1 MRKDGS
7 RFWAN
12 VVIDPIYD
20 EAGQLSGFAKIT
32 RDITE
37 RREAQ
42 LMLERTQEQLAQAQK
57 MEALGQLTGGIAHDF
72 NNMLM
77 VVGGYIQYLKP
88 RLTEGKEKR
97 AINAL
102 EYAAARAESLTRQLL
117 TFSRR
122 QSLNR
127 TTVHLANCFAA
138 FRDILATTAKGNVKL
153 DIAVSDD
160 VWPVTI
166 DVSEFEVAMIN
177 LIVNARDAMP
187 NGGRTTIGA
196 RNESFEQV
204 DAIGP
209 LHGDFVAI
217 EVTDEGVG
225 ISAENLAK
233 VFDPFFTTKGADK
246 GTGLGLSQVYGF
258 AHQAG
263 GTVRLASEV
272 GHGTTVTLYLPRGS
286 DDAIVLPKEQAAG
299 PIGGSELV
307 LLVEDNAEV
316 QAIAAAMLKQLGY
329 GVMLANSAAEAL
341 AVLQA
346 GEAIDLVLSDIVMPG
361 PMDGI
366 ALARRIGAEHPK
378 VKVLLTTG
386 YSQAASGS
394 RSPFPVLRKP
404 YQLPTMARA
413 VRSALEHART
423 ERPQ

>member
-1 MRKDGS
+1 
-7 RFWAN
+7 
-12 VVIDPIYD
+12 
-20 EAGQLSGFAKIT
+20 
-32 RDITE
+32 
-37 RREAQ
+37 
-42 LMLERTQEQLAQAQK
+42 
-57 MEALGQLTGGIAHDF
+57 
-72 NNMLM
+72 
-77 VVGGYIQYLKP
+77 
-88 RLTEGKEKR
+88 
-97 AINAL
+97 
-102 EYAAARAESLTRQLL
+102 LL

-286 DDAIVLPKEQAAG
+286 DDAVVLPKEQAAG